1 MSIRGCLSRLR
12 VFVPREPSI
21 PVCSSVCRSR
31 LPVSSGG
38 LAYLSIYR
46 SRLPVSLPVSLT
58 CQSRSRLPVSLA
70 VPLTCLAVPLTW
82 QSRLPVSSG
91 GLAYPS
97 ALVVSLTCRL
107 RRYHSSKL
115 HRTSLVVGYFQFNVD
130 SCRRPSL
137 SCRGAVFGYRV

>member
-12 VFVPREPSI
+12 VFVPREP
-21 PVCSSVCRSR
+21 R
-31 LPVSSGG
+31 LLVS
-38 LAYLSIYR
+38 LAVSLTCQLWW

-58 CQSRSRLPVSLA
+58 CQSTGLAYLSVYRSRLPVSLA